1 MRDRTVV
8 VLAARINSRRL
19 PRKMLL
25 PINRRPLIEMLIRR
39 LKRSKEVDEI
49 VLATT
54 RATYPHVRD
63 VIERMGISFFIGSET
78 DVLGRY
84 YRAAK
89 RAHAGIVVRATGDN
103 PLVSPEAIDMI
114 VRYHR
119 RHHPDLSHYLGL
131 PLGTGVEVISFP
143 ALARAHREAKD
154 AFSREHITQHMY
166 RNRDR
171 YSVREPRA
179 PRRFCRDDLSLTVDT
194 ENDYRTVSRIFRHF
208 GADSE
213 SVGVDR
219 IIRYVER
226 TERSLI
232 ERRYYKRIDN
242 MRVLC

>member
-1 MRDRTVV
+1 MRDKTVV

-25 PINRRPLIEMLIRR
+25 PINRRPLIEVLIRR
-39 LKRSKEVDEI
+39 LQRAQEIDEI

-54 RATYPHVRD
+54 RSTYPHVRT
-63 VIERMGISFFIGSET
+63 VIERTGISCFLGSET

-84 YRAAK
+84 YYAAK
-89 RAHAGIVVRATGDN
+89 RFGAGIVVRATGDN

-119 RHHPDLSHYLGL
+119 RNRPDLSHYLGL

-154 AFSREHITQHMY
+154 AFAREHITQHMY

-171 YSVREPRA
+171 YAVREPRA
-179 PRRFCRDDLSLTVDT
+179 PKRFCSDGLSLTVDT
-194 ENDYRTVSRIFRHF
+194 EKDYRTVSRIFRHF
-208 GADSE
+208 GTDEA
-213 SVGVDR
+213 VGVDR

-226 TERSLI
+226 KERALI

-242 MRVLC
+242 MNVLC